1 MRLDRKVFKKSFLG
15 GQIAKKMSSVQSGI
29 IWAII
34 SGALGLY
41 LGSIGW
47 TILSYIALAFC
58 GLSVYTVIRMI
69 SGGRF

>member
-1 MRLDRKVFKKSFLG
+1 MNS
-15 GQIAKKMSSVQSGI
+15 IQSGI

-47 TILSYIALAFC
+47 NILSFIALGFC
-58 GLSVYTVIRMI
+58 GLSVYTVIKML
-69 SGGRF
+69 SGGKF